1 MSPSKNKITV
11 DDLRGMALFSDLDDG
26 KLKKI
31 SAIARFEEA
40 PAGTLLLREG
50 DLADTVR
57 VLVRGRVSL
66 TINVPGRR
74 DAILATLSR
83 GQLLGWSALIPGSR
97 WAASARALKACTTVA
112 VPGTDLLSVCKR
124 DSELGY
130 HVMKNAMGAVAERLA
145 ETRLL
150 VLDMF
155 GETDE

>member
-11 DDLRGMALFSDLDDG
+11 DDLRGMALFSDLDEG

-31 SAIARFEEA
+31 SAIARLEEA

-50 DLADTVR
+50 DPADTVR
-57 VLVRGRVSL
+57 VLVQGRVSL
-66 TINVPGRR
+66 TITVPGRKE
-74 DAILATLSR
+74 ATLATLSR

-97 WAASARALKACTTVA
+97 WAASARALKACTMVA
-112 VPGTDLLSVCKR
+112 ISGADLLNVCKG
-124 DSELGY
+124 DFELGY
-130 HVMKNAMGAVAERLA
+130 HCMKNAMAAVAERLA

-155 GETDE
+155 GETNG